1 MLMSINEVKI
11 YSFKEFR
18 EIEEN
23 RKIKDVKTIDFVE
36 KAIEHIKINKTMY
49 TRLVFVTAITL
60 HLNTEFVF
68 ANNIESSLD
77 STFTQLIELLK
88 DFAKWGCLG
97 MGLKRLIEEM
107 LAGGSFKQASS
118 AGVQYW
124 LCYLFIQFYPKLF
137 DMIKL

>member
-1 MLMSINEVKI
+1 MLMRINEVKI

-36 KAIEHIKINKTMY
+36 KAIEHIKRNKAMY
-49 TRLVFVTAITL
+49 VRLVFATAIIL
-60 HLNTEFVF
+60 HLNMDFVF
-68 ANNIESSLD
+68 ANDIGSSLD
-77 STFTQLIELLK
+77 STFGQLVELLK

-118 AGVQYW
+118 AGAQYW

-137 DMIKL
+137 NMIKF

>member
-60 HLNTEFVF
+60 HLNTKFVF

>member
-1 MLMSINEVKI
+1 MLMRINEVKI

-60 HLNTEFVF
+60 HLNTKFVF